1 MRYGL
6 DACSQIPSAYK
17 LVDPEASQT
26 LRTLIDKELRKFDQA
41 LGLVA
46 LGASQTLRTFGL

>member
-41 LGLVA
+41 LGLA
-46 LGASQTLRTFGL
+46 PRKGIEPS